1 MGRPGSGGEGV
12 MKLTPVMRKTLEA
25 VNRGDVVDTGRI
37 VGANPT
43 SLRYAFLHGFV
54 DWKWLPCGKYSL
66 TKKGRKALNEGL

>member
-1 MGRPGSGGEGV
+1 

-43 SLRYAFLHGFV
+43 SLRHAYSKGLVEWEWVHY
-54 DWKWLPCGKYSL
+54 GKYSL
-66 TKKGRKALNEGL
+66 TEEGRKILEADNGKA